1 MKIRDYLGEAETA
14 ADKKNDKLEKKMAKG
29 VDKLSGVTNAADS
42 DPEREKLQNEQLH
55 PLVVEHFGLDET
67 SKAKALA
74 YLGKAPRAAAQHV
87 YDAQDADK
95 WAGRMM
101 KTGNYHGSDNELA
114 KHKSEMGKSLKRLT
128 GIDRALKIVAK
139 EDQQVNPYVQAAI
152 QELNAKTLTSYAD
165 KAHQQ
170 AQDATYDA
178 AHLNRTGEEKLKADA
193 KKLASKR
200 AGGVQRAQTKLD
212 RKYNAAGD
220 AYRAYTGQT
229 PMGEEVQVTE
239 GKSTW
244 HIYDTKT
251 RETHSTYNNK
261 NLAMKKYDELND
273 KHAGYDSPGGL
284 VHAKYGV
291 RQEPMHTEEVYYETL
306 DLFLEALMSPEVRD
320 RIKAHELAGHK
331 TSDQA
336 SRMKNGEME
345 YSFVV
350 TQPSGKR
357 SRHIY
362 HGNKTKH
369 ETMSPA
375 PRSKEAHETGE
386 DDEDK

>member
-14 ADKKNDKLEKKMAKG
+14 DQKKGDKLEKKMAKG
-29 VDKLSGVTNAADS
+29 VGKLSGVTNAADT

-55 PLVVEHFGLDET
+55 PLVAEHFGLGQL
-67 SKAKALA
+67 AKEEVE
-74 YLGKAPRAAAQHV
+74 KWHV
-87 YDAQDADK
+87 YDTKTNKVHSTHDNKNKAEKAYNQLNKDYQGYETPGGLIQGKYGMRKEEKLDELKASTIQSFADK
-95 WAGRMM
+95 R
-101 KTGNYHGSDNELA
+101 
-114 KHKSEMGKSLKRLT
+114 
-128 GIDRALKIVAK
+128 
-139 EDQQVNPYVQAAI
+139 
-152 QELNAKTLTSYAD
+152 
-165 KAHQQ
+165 HQQ
-170 AQDATYDA
+170 ALDATYDA
-178 AHLNRTGEEKLKADA
+178 AHLNRTGEEGLKADA
-193 KKLASKR
+193 KARASKY
-200 AGGVQRAQTKLD
+200 AGAVQKAQTKLD

-220 AYRAYTGQT
+220 AYRAHTGINSNKLYNK
-229 PMGEEVQVTE
+229 EE
-239 GKSTW
+239 
-244 HIYDTKT
+244 
-251 RETHSTYNNK
+251 
-261 NLAMKKYDELND
+261 L
-273 KHAGYDSPGGL
+273 
-284 VHAKYGV
+284 
-291 RQEPMHTEEVYYETL
+291 EEIYYETL
-306 DLFLEALMSPEVRD
+306 DLFLEALMSPEVRE

-331 TSDQA
+331 TSDQT